1 MSGKK
6 PRKKAYPE
14 IDKAGRNICLDC
26 PYPYCVGGKPG
37 KCSPQLLGRPSYER
51 QMYESGRLG
60 GSDDV
65 YDD

>member
-14 IDKAGRNICLDC
+14 IDKAGRDICLNC
-26 PYPYCVGGKPG
+26 PYPYCYGGKPG
-37 KCSPQLLGRPSYER
+37 RCSPEQARRPSYEKKL
-51 QMYESGRLG
+51 YEDGKIG
-60 GSDDV
+60 GSDV